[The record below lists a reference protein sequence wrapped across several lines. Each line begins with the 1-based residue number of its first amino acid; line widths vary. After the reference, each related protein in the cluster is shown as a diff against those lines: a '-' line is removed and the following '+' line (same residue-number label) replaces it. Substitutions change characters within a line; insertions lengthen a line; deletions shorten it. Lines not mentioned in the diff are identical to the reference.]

1 MLYVLRAFFIAIL
14 SGSLLLFDFSYKG
27 IETKKVYA
35 EEIKDSNMFATLAM
49 SATGL
54 IASRLYTYPKL
65 TPDMIAAA
73 VGGAAFIAGEIAAY
87 AQFRDQLKDFEME
100 IVRDDKG
107 NIDNKQIE
115 TIEKLLQSYE
125 KGKDT
130 AKTKKTLQ
138 MAAAAAFAV
147 AAGIAAFQTAAD
159 EAALTACKTSI
170 TAAQTAAGACMGN
183 PEPTSACSNP
193 YTAALCAS
201 YTAACAKCAP
211 DPAAIM
217 AQHLAVVMGRETPG
231 PNMGFFT
238 KVLTT
243 KKTMDTLTAQAC
255 VMQPLPAAVTAA
267 LATVKTSCPGAN
279 VSTTATEAGGNVA
292 LTWVNNSNP
301 SIQNLQYRKALHA
314 FIASLMISKAH
325 ASTFSSPLSMM
336 GIASSAAVAFVMA
349 NYLGVANLVDMNLL
363 IAKRRMIIWAAM
375 AATTMMAAQATDN
388 VIQKIESNIQKIK
401 NILQRMYE
409 LHPGS
414 FASKPQLVDALKGK
428 LTPVKKITEVA
439 INNVDATGKK
449 IEGTT
454 GKLPCVMGEENGKCT
469 DVEAAM
475 QKMDGF
481 NSLPAELKNETKGVM
496 DLGKAL
502 NGADK
507 ISSGALDAAG
517 KLADKSNAISDRTK
531 AQRKRLQEVLNSK
544 KDANGKSP
552 NYDFDKNTNDMKA
565 SLLKNVEDN
574 MKKKGLT
581 NASVAQMFGSDMNA
595 MAALS
600 NKGDLEGKNKNNK
613 GNVVDLS
620 GAQGAKPA
628 EDPNKDLTDMDLA
641 AEDVAGI
648 SADELADA
656 AAAGDSKDMTEEYDL
671 SSNVHTDPEV
681 NIFDIISKRYMSTG
695 YKRLLQRKNMK

>member
-54 IASRLYTYPKL
+54 IASRLFTYPKL
-65 TPDMIAAA
+65 TPDMMAAA

-87 AQFRDQLKDFEME
+87 AQFREQLKDFEME

-147 AAGIAAFQTAAD
+147 AAGIAAFTTGTD
-159 EAALTACKTSI
+159 EAALTACKTAI
-170 TAAQTAAGACMGN
+170 TTAETAAASCLAAA
-183 PEPTSACSNP
+183 SAETLCPNP
-193 YTAALCAS
+193 YCNWAS
-201 YTAACAKCAP
+201 YALYQAACPKCAA
-211 DPAAIM
+211 DVQGILTN
-217 AQHLAVVMGRETPG
+217 HLAVVMGRETPG

-243 KKTMDTLTAQAC
+243 KKTMDTLTGQAC
-255 VMQPLPAAVTAA
+255 LGVPNTTAAAVASAKAA
-267 LATVKTSCPGAN
+267 CPSAN
-279 VSTTATEAGGNVA
+279 QTTTMMEAGGGPQ
-292 LTWVNNSNP
+292 LTWFAQQQMSPYNQKL
-301 SIQNLQYRKALHA
+301 IA
-314 FIASLMISKAH
+314 FILSSFLVPQAH

-336 GIASSAAVAFVMA
+336 GIASSTAVAFVMA
-349 NYLGVANLVDMNLL
+349 NYLGVANMVDMNLL

-428 LTPVKKITEVA
+428 LTPIKKLTEVA
-439 INNVDATGKK
+439 INNVDANGKK

-454 GKLPCVMGEENGKCT
+454 GKLPCVFGDSSGKCA

-507 ISSGALDAAG
+507 INSGALDAAG
-517 KLADKSNAISDRTK
+517 KLADKANALSERAK
-531 AQRKRLQEVLNSK
+531 NQRKKLQEVLNAR
-544 KDANGKSP
+544 KDVNGKSQ

-565 SLLKNVEDN
+565 SLLKNIEDN

-595 MAALS
+595 LAALS
-600 NKGDLEGKNKNNK
+600 NKGELDGKNKNNK

-620 GAQGAKPA
+620 GAANAKPV
-628 EDPNKDLTDMDLA
+628 EDPNKDLSNIDLA

-656 AAAGDSKDMTEEYDL
+656 AGSTAETKDMTEEYDL